1 MDRRISVNS
10 QEFLDSLPMQN
21 NEDKVKV
28 SYNSTP
34 KGIKSVTVDYTR
46 TLSQNFNSVKYGLIV
61 ESDLAKT
68 ENIDDKVR
76 ELTEYVVNNV
86 DGIIDTLRGNKIL

>member
-1 MDRRISVNS
+1 MKKTTGVDNVESDLIPFQDV
-10 QEFLDSLPMQN
+10 EK
-21 NEDKVKV
+21 KVKV
-28 SYNSTP
+28 SYNPTP

-76 ELTEYVVNNV
+76 ELTEYVVTNV
-86 DGIIDTLRGNKIL
+86 DGIIDTLRGNRVL

>member
-1 MDRRISVNS
+1 MKKVTGIDNVESD
-10 QEFLDSLPMQN
+10 LLPFQDVGN
-21 NEDKVKV
+21 KVEV

-61 ESDLAKT
+61 ESDLSKT

-76 ELTEYVVNNV
+76 ELTEYVVTNV
-86 DGIIDTLRGNKIL
+86 DGIIDTLRANKVL

>member
-1 MDRRISVNS
+1 MKKTTGVDNVESDLIPFQDVEN
-10 QEFLDSLPMQN
+10 
-21 NEDKVKV
+21 KVKV

-34 KGIKSVTVDYTR
+34 KGIKSVTIDYTR

-76 ELTEYVVNNV
+76 ELTEYVVTNV
-86 DGIIDTLRGNKIL
+86 DGIIDTLRGNRVL

>member
-1 MDRRISVNS
+1 MKKVTGIDNVESDLISFQDAGN
-10 QEFLDSLPMQN
+10 
-21 NEDKVKV
+21 KVKV

-76 ELTEYVVNNV
+76 ELTEYVVTNV
-86 DGIIDTLRGNKIL
+86 DGIIDTLRGNKVL

>member
-1 MDRRISVNS
+1 MK
-10 QEFLDSLPMQN
+10 
-21 NEDKVKV
+21 KVTGIDNVESDLIPFQDVENKV
-28 SYNSTP
+28 VESYNSTP

-76 ELTEYVVNNV
+76 ELTEYVVTNV
-86 DGIIDTLRGNKIL
+86 DGIIDTLRGNKVL

>member
-1 MDRRISVNS
+1 MKKTTGIDNVES
-10 QEFLDSLPMQN
+10 DSLLFQDVEN
-21 NEDKVKV
+21 KVKV

-61 ESDLAKT
+61 ESDLAKA

-76 ELTEYVVNNV
+76 ELTEYVVTNV
-86 DGIIDTLRGNKIL
+86 DGIIDTLRGNKVL